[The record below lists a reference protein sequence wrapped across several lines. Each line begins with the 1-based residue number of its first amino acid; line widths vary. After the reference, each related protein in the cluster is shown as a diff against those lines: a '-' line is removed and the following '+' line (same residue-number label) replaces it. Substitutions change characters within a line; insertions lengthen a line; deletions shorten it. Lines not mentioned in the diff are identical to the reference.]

1 MAYLIASMELC
12 PGDLYDTTMTDSTE
26 KMEIGTEPV
35 QSTRGT
41 NIRKLQGAY
50 TNLKPCFID
59 IVVRALV

>member
-41 NIRKLQGAY
+41 TIRKLQGVY
-50 TNLKPCFID
+50 SNHKPCFID